1 MRCWNHLTGRDN
13 SKASLPLSRDYFS
26 TILLILARNK
36 IQEDIFMQETGKAP
50 ESWEKIINHV
60 ADMEREHQDRSGQ
73 LVSELMNDSSKREKR
88 LIAIIVALVIAFV
101 GTNAYW
107 IHQWNSYD
115 YVSQD
120 GHGYNYYNSGVEGDI
135 NNGSE
140 N

>member
-1 MRCWNHLTGRDN
+1 
-13 SKASLPLSRDYFS
+13 
-26 TILLILARNK
+26 
-36 IQEDIFMQETGKAP
+36 MQETGKAP

>member
-1 MRCWNHLTGRDN
+1 
-13 SKASLPLSRDYFS
+13 
-26 TILLILARNK
+26 
-36 IQEDIFMQETGKAP
+36 MQETSKSP

-73 LVSELMNDSSKREKR
+73 LVSELMSDSSKREKR

-107 IHQWNSYD
+107 IYQWNSYD

-120 GHGYNYYNSGVEGDI
+120 GQGYNYYNSDVEG
-135 NNGSE
+135 NVSNGTA

>member
-1 MRCWNHLTGRDN
+1 
-13 SKASLPLSRDYFS
+13 
-26 TILLILARNK
+26 
-36 IQEDIFMQETGKAP
+36 MQEMSKSP

-60 ADMEREHQDRSGQ
+60 ADMECEHQDRSGQ

-107 IHQWNSYD
+107 IYQWNSYD

-120 GHGYNYYNSGVEGDI
+120 GQGYNYYNSDVEGDI
-135 NNGSE
+135 NNGPE